1 VVKAR
6 DRRLLIPFW
15 LLEICLVVVMSASM
29 ALAGDQ
35 TTPPSSSILGEN
47 KAPIR
52 GAADQ
57 ADPSDGYEEDED
69 SGGPPLLRIADPLES
84 WNRAMFV
91 FNDKC
96 YFWVMKP
103 VATGYKKVVYE
114 PLRIGIRNFFY
125 NLGMPVRFVGCVL
138 QAKAKGALGELGR
151 FTYNT
156 TFGFFGFGDPAA
168 KYPALNP
175 DAEDFGQTLGKYG
188 IGHGIYLVW
197 PLLGPSS
204 IRETIG
210 SAGDYFLS
218 PITYVDPMAASI
230 GLNAEDRINSLSF
243 HLGDYETLK
252 NAALDPYISAR
263 DAYIQYR
270 KGRVEK

>member
-1 VVKAR
+1 VKAK
-6 DRRLLIPFW
+6 DRIWSIHFW
-15 LLEICLVVVMSASM
+15 ILGICLIVGVSASM

-35 TTPPSSSILGEN
+35 TTPSSSSIQGESN
-47 KAPIR
+47 ASIHT
-52 GAADQ
+52 AANHES
-57 ADPSDGYEEDED
+57 SDDGLEEEENA
-69 SGGPPLLRIADPLES
+69 GEPPLLRIADPLEP

-96 YFWVMKP
+96 YFWVLKP

-125 NLGMPVRFVGCVL
+125 NLGMPVRFVGCAL
-138 QAKAKGALGELGR
+138 QGKGKGALGELGR
-151 FTYNT
+151 FVYNT

-188 IGHGIYLVW
+188 IGHGVYLVW
-197 PLLGPSS
+197 PFFGPSS

-218 PITYVDPMAASI
+218 PVTYVDPMAASI
-230 GLNAEDRINSLSF
+230 GLNTEDRINSLSF
-243 HLGDYETLK
+243 HLGDYETFK
-252 NAALDPYISAR
+252 GAAIDPYISAR

-270 KGRVEK
+270 KGRVEN